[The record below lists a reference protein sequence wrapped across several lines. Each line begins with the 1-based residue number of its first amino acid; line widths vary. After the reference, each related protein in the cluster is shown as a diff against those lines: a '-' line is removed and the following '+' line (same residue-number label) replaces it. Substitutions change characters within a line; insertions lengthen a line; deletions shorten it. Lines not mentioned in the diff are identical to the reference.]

1 VDLITSL
8 VFAGLRLCGAAG
20 FDCRRKTKE
29 QPRALEE
36 NRRLGLGHSRDWR
49 VESSLCK
56 RGREHQ
62 SSEED
67 AEAAEERTVK

>member
-1 VDLITSL
+1 MDLITWL
-8 VFAGLRLCGAAG
+8 VFAGLGLCGSAG

-36 NRRLGLGHSRDWR
+36 SRRLGLGHSRDWR

-56 RGREHQ
+56 RGIEYR
-62 SSEED
+62 SI
-67 AEAAEERTVK
+67 EAVNKMLSQT